1 MTDTVVRTQL
11 DGIPLLKRGKVR
23 DVYELPEGLLI
34 VATDRL
40 SAFDV
45 VFAEGIPGKG
55 AVLTALTEYWFREL
69 AEIIPNHLVTA
80 DVDEMPEAARR
91 HADILR
97 GRTQFVRKADVLP
110 VECIARGWLAGS
122 GWKSYQR
129 SGDICGI
136 PLPEGLELSSRLPEP
151 IFTPSTKA
159 EEGHDE
165 NITFEAA
172 VAEVGPGV
180 AELLREATLAL
191 FKAGTEVLEGKGIIL
206 CDTKF
211 EFGMTPD
218 GELILVDEALTPDS
232 SRFWDRETYVEG
244 VAQDSF
250 DKQIVRDHLET
261 TDWDKKPPPPPLPPE
276 VVEKT
281 AARYR
286 EIAERII
293 GRRIWGREI

>member
-1 MTDTVVRTQL
+1 MTDTVVRTQF
-11 DGIPLLKRGKVR
+11 DDIPLLKRGKVR
-23 DVYELPEGLLI
+23 DVYQLPEGLLI

-45 VFAEGIPGKG
+45 VFEEGIPGKG

-69 AEIIPNHLVTA
+69 AEILPNHLITA

-91 HADILR
+91 HADVLR

-129 SGDICGI
+129 SGGICGI
-136 PLPEGLELSSRLPEP
+136 PLPEGLKLSSRLPEP

-250 DKQIVRDHLET
+250 DKQIVRDHLEA
-261 TDWDKKPPPPPLPPE
+261 TDWNKQPPPPPLPPE
-276 VVEKT
+276 VVTKT

-286 EIAERII
+286 EIAERILS
-293 GRRIWGREI
+293 REIEVTP